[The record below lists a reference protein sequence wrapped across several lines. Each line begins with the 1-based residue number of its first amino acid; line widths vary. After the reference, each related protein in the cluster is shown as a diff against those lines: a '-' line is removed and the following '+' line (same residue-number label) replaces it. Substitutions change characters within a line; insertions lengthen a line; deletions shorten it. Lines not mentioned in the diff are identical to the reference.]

1 MDLTCIVGSSVASIL
16 VTTTGALTIF
26 KNGTTPSTS
35 LSNSWFPKVWKK
47 EKKQITII
55 RSMISLRGQIIKKNY
70 QSLSPFFDELSLII
84 FPQDIVIVINAID
97 VSFFETRSS
106 FHRLPPRKSHP
117 FISRA
122 YDGIFMMEI
131 DLILHRN
138 LLLSLS
144 LIHSLAHFIDRNSDG
159 ISFGSRTRRAI
170 VRNDRLLTR

>member
-55 RSMISLRGQIIKKNY
+55 STVSLRGQIIKKNY

-97 VSFFETRSS
+97 VSFFETRSFFFS
-106 FHRLPPRKSHP
+106 P
-117 FISRA
+117 FIDCLHVNPIPLSRVLTMA
-122 YDGIFMMEI
+122 
-131 DLILHRN
+131 
-138 LLLSLS
+138 SL
-144 LIHSLAHFIDRNSDG
+144 
-159 ISFGSRTRRAI
+159 
-170 VRNDRLLTR
+170 